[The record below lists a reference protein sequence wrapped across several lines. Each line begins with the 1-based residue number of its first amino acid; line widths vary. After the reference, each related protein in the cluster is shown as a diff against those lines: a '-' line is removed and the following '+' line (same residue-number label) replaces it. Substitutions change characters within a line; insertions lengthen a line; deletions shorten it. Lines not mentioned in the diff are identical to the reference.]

1 MLVVVFRSLRC
12 CLSFGLR
19 RPLFVV
25 LVFLRFHLCL
35 LFAVLLCRLIP
46 RLSRG
51 PLCHRRY
58 YPLHQVRVRVSTSSL
73 RVRVSTS
80 RLVVRVAVVLF
91 VTALTVAGMA
101 TLGPHVIHGILVY
114 VSSTRLVVSRLLQD
128 LQQLPLSDQDIIW
141 SLRGLL
147 AATGSSSMGTT
158 GSMTD
163 SPGTARPP
171 PSTQSGT
178 SP

>member
-19 RPLFVV
+19 RPVSVV

-35 LFAVLLCRLIP
+35 LLVVLLCRLLP

-51 PLCHRRY
+51 LLCRRRY
-58 YPLHQVRVRVSTSSL
+58 YPLLQVRVRVSFSTSSL

-91 VTALTVAGMA
+91 VTALTATVMV
-101 TLGPHVIHGILVY
+101 TLGPPVIHGTPVY
-114 VSSTRLVVSRLLQD
+114 VSSTRLVGSQLPRD
-128 LQQLPLSDQDIIW
+128 LQQLLSLIRTL
-141 SLRGLL
+141 SGVFAVYLL
-147 AATGSSSMGTT
+147 LQALPRRALLVL
-158 GSMTD
+158 
-163 SPGTARPP
+163 
-171 PSTQSGT
+171 
-178 SP
+178 